1 MNDEKLMHD
10 FVVRT
15 LTSKLARDY
24 KDIKENTEGR
34 VHELNGYYPDIIFGN
49 HGLVLGAME
58 VETETTLSPE
68 KAAEW
73 KALANSGN
81 KLVLMV
87 PKKAVKRVT
96 DLLWEAGVADRV
108 SIGTYDM
115 VIQMP

>member
-1 MNDEKLMHD
+1 MDDEKLMHD

-15 LTSKLARDY
+15 LKSKLARDY
-24 KDIKENTEGR
+24 KDIRENTGGPI
-34 VHELNGYYPDIIFGN
+34 HELSGYYPDIIFGN

-58 VETETTLSPE
+58 VETETTLSAE

-73 KALANSGN
+73 KALATSGN

-87 PKKAVKRVT
+87 PKKSVKRVT
-96 DLLWEAGVADRV
+96 DLLWDAGVADRV

>member
-1 MNDEKLMHD
+1 MDDEQLMHN

-15 LTSKLARDY
+15 LKSRLSRDY
-24 KDIKENTEGR
+24 KDIHDNTGGQTR
-34 VHELNGYYPDIIFGN
+34 ELGGYYPDIIFGN

-58 VETETTLSPE
+58 VETESTLSPE

-81 KLVLMV
+81 RLVLMI

-96 DLLWEAGVADRV
+96 DLLWDAGVADRV